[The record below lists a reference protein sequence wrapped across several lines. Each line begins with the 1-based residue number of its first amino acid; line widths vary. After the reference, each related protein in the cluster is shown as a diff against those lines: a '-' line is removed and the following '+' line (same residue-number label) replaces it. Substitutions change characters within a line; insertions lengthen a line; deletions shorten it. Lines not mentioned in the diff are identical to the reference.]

1 MEERGKY
8 LLIIL
13 VIGAL
18 LFLFK
23 IGERDLW
30 EPDETRYAV
39 VAREMRE
46 TGDWVVPH
54 LNGTI
59 YAEKP
64 PLFFWLVNLS
74 TLFFGENTELTNRL
88 PSALA
93 GLMTILMTF
102 LFGSRLFNAKAGFL
116 SGLILATC
124 FFFPQISRWM
134 MLDSLFTLL
143 FLLATYFLYRGMNEK
158 ARQRIFFILSGIFMA
173 CATLTK
179 GPIGYLPIILFLI
192 YSLICKEFQKVWNR
206 NLLYGSLLS
215 IGLVLAWL
223 LSAIGITGQHYGIQD
238 VWHQTIGRFTEG
250 WKHRQAFYF
259 YFIRFP
265 FGFLPWIIF
274 LPWAVAHGIQG
285 ISTEKRKEFLLLF
298 IWFAFIFLFSTLSK
312 GKKDNYLLP
321 LYPAAALLVGQWISL
336 FLSRPEESIH
346 TYGKLWMPV
355 SIFTLF
361 FTASLVIVLSGF
373 FKFYQ
378 KGIDLYLSVGVWP
391 LLMLSLGGMLS
402 LFLLAKGWN
411 LQATFC
417 LIAALVFAQIY
428 LAIAVPLRFNELR
441 SMKPFAQKIL
451 SKVSAEQ
458 ELKIWKFQS
467 TGILY
472 YTGKQ
477 VEQIKTID
485 HLL

>member
-1 MEERGKY
+1 MEERGRY

-143 FLLATYFLYRGMNEK
+143 FLLAIYFLYRGMNGK

-298 IWFAFIFLFSTLSK
+298 IWFAFIFLFFTLSK

-321 LYPAAALLVGQWISL
+321 LYPAAALLVGQWIGSFFEPGEEPGKTIGTLRIPMGLVTFL
-336 FLSRPEESIH
+336 FLTVWLIILLRPLKWFPQEIE
-346 TYGKLWMPV
+346 
-355 SIFTLF
+355 
-361 FTASLVIVLSGF
+361 A
-373 FKFYQ
+373 
-378 KGIDLYLSVGVWP
+378 YLPIAAWP
-391 LLMLSLGGMLS
+391 LFSTVLGGILSLI
-402 LFLLAKGWN
+402 FLLGRWN
-411 LQATFC
+411 RLAVSSLMTG
-417 LIAALVFAQIY
+417 LIIGQIY